1 MNYEQLHSR
10 SCDQSRHSRRD
21 FLHRLPVAASL
32 PWLAATVRA
41 DEPLVA
47 LEIGTR
53 RELLLDEFL
62 IERRAGAELKL
73 HKPIPRDVV
82 LVCDAPWEGNV
93 SGYFT
98 LFQDGDVFRM
108 YYRGAHY
115 DESTKQQTHEQ
126 FTCYAE
132 SRDGL
137 HWEKPN
143 LGLFEFNGSK
153 ENNIVW
159 AGEGTHNFTP
169 FRDENPDCAAD
180 AKYKAVATGKN
191 PMTDRPCLKA
201 FKSPDGIHWSMI
213 SNDPI
218 ITDGNFDSQ
227 NLAFWHPERKC
238 YFDYHRKAR
247 RHGGERDVM
256 MATSKDF
263 KNWTKPAFLEYAD
276 ARKEH
281 LYTNAVQ
288 SYFRAP
294 HLFVAL
300 PTRFTPRTQRVE
312 PVLMTSRDGLH
323 FQRWASP
330 LIPVTAPQDRDGNRS
345 NYMTRGMLQLP
356 GQSNEISVYAT
367 EAYYRGPGSRVRRFT
382 YRTDGF
388 VSLNVPETGEML
400 TRPLRF
406 DGSRLE
412 INART
417 SKSGSIRAELCNQAG
432 QPLPGF
438 AAEDCVPFSGD
449 EIAWS
454 VKWNRESDLS
464 AHAGNAVRLR
474 FILQEADL
482 FALKFSH

>member
-1 MNYEQLHSR
+1 MDYEPLHSR
-10 SCDQSRHSRRD
+10 SREQSQHSRRE

-41 DEPLVA
+41 DEPPVV

-93 SGYFT
+93 SAYFT

-137 HWEKPN
+137 NWEKPN

-201 FKSPDGIHWSMI
+201 FQSRDGIHWSMI

-417 SKSGSIRAELCNQAG
+417 STSGSIRAELCNQAG

-438 AAEDCVPFSGD
+438 AAEDCDPFSGD

-454 VKWNRESDLS
+454 VRWNRDSHLS
-464 AHAGNAVRLR
+464 AHAGHAVRLR
-474 FILQEADL
+474 FVLREADL